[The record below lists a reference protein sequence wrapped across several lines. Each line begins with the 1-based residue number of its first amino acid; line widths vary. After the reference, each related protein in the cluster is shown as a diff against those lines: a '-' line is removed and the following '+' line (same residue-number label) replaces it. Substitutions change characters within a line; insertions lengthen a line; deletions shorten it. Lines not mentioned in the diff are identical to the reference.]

1 MVKFQNVKTKFL
13 VFLLPLFILSFLVL
27 SVISYYFA
35 NQTLNDSVDETVRAM
50 GKESS
55 RQVQEGINERI
66 IRLEELATDGVLRA
80 DNEQA
85 KVAYLAASQKRLGFD
100 SMYYSDLKGNC
111 IRADGKKFNR
121 ADREY
126 FKKVLETKKPYVP
139 EPVVS
144 ADTGKLILVLTAPA
158 FENGQLVGMMMGSIT
173 LEKLSKVLDGIKFRE
188 SGYGYIV
195 ESKGKVIANNK
206 APEFINK
213 LDLTEKTINPE
224 LKTSMSELDEHLMK
238 SFKEVAQTGEAE
250 SCYYKN
256 VFGRDDVAV
265 LTPIELFGQRW
276 VMVITA
282 PEEEVTAP
290 VKRLANYMF
299 GVSVFFILVASVC
312 IYFFAKKIAK
322 QIELIRD
329 DCMRLNDGD
338 FKDRP
343 ISIDSE
349 DEIGQLAKGFHTMR
363 TTLRTLIKKVQNEAE
378 QVAASSEMLNESAG
392 QSAEASNQVAVS
404 ITDIAAGVEK
414 QSHSAKNVNGI
425 AQKVANIA
433 GEIAGKSKDVAK
445 VAHEASGDVELG
457 RTAIASAVKQ
467 MEQIGSGSEE
477 IQEAIGKL
485 AQGSQE
491 ISNIVELISNIAA
504 QTNLLALNAAI
515 EAARAG
521 EHGRGFAVV
530 AEEVRKLA
538 EESHQSSQKIGELVK
553 RNQVDMDKA
562 VSASK
567 AGTAGIGQG
576 IEAVNTADET
586 FKTIVKAIVHLSAEI
601 AAISGSINMMADGSK
616 DMLTS
621 MQEIDEVSKN
631 SAAEVQSVSA
641 ATEEQSASMQEIASA
656 SQSLAMLANELQSAI
671 AKFKV

>member
-1 MVKFQNVKTKFL
+1 VKFQNVKTKFL
-13 VFLLPLFILSFLVL
+13 IFLLPLFILSFLVL
-27 SVISYYFA
+27 STVSYYFA
-35 NQTLNDSVDETVRAM
+35 NKTLNESVDETIRAM

-55 RQVQEGINERI
+55 MQVHEGISERI
-66 IRLEELATDGVLRA
+66 IRLEELATDGVLRSGS
-80 DNEQA
+80 EQA
-85 KVAYLAASQKRLGFD
+85 KVAYLSASQKRLGFD
-100 SMYYSDLKGNC
+100 SMYYSDLKGDC

-126 FKKVLETKKPYVP
+126 FKKVIETKKPYVP

-173 LEKLSKVLDGIKFRE
+173 LEKLSKVLDGVKFRE

-195 ESKGKVIANNK
+195 KSQGKVIANNK
-206 APEFINK
+206 EPEFINK

-224 LKTSMSELDEHLMK
+224 LKTSMTELDERLMK
-238 SFKEVAQTGEAE
+238 SFKQVVETGEAV

-256 VFGRDDVAV
+256 VFGREDAAV
-265 LTPIELFGQRW
+265 LTPIDLFGQRW

-299 GVSVFFILVASVC
+299 AISAFFILLASVC
-312 IYFFAKKIAK
+312 IYWFAKKIS
-322 QIELIRD
+322 QFIECVRD
-329 DCMRLNDGD
+329 DCMKLNEGD

-343 ISIDSE
+343 ISINSE
-349 DEIGQLAKGFHTMR
+349 DEFGQLAKGFHDMR
-363 TTLRTLIKKVQNEAE
+363 TTLRTLIKKVQDEAQ

-404 ITDIAAGVEK
+404 ITDIAEGVEK
-414 QSHSAKNVNGI
+414 QSHSARKVNGI

-433 GEIAGKSKDVAK
+433 DEIAGKSKDVAK
-445 VAHEASGDVELG
+445 VADEASGDVKLG
-457 RTAIASAVKQ
+457 RSAIASAVEQ
-467 MEQIGSGSEE
+467 MEQIGTGSEE

-553 RNQVDMDKA
+553 RNQIDMDKA
-562 VSASK
+562 VLASK
-567 AGTAGIGQG
+567 AGTSGIGQG
-576 IEAVNTADET
+576 IEAVNAADET
-586 FKTIVKAIVHLSAEI
+586 FKKIVQVISHLSNEI
-601 AAISGSINMMADGSK
+601 AAISESINMMATGSAE
-616 DMLTS
+616 MLTS
-621 MQEIDEVSKN
+621 MREIDEVSKN
-631 SAAEVQSVSA
+631 SSAEVQSVSA
-641 ATEEQSASMQEIASA
+641 ATEEQSASMEEIASA
-656 SQSLAMLANELQSAI
+656 SQSLATLANELQGAI

>member
-1 MVKFQNVKTKFL
+1 MKFQNVKTKFL
-13 VFLLPLFILSFLVL
+13 IFLLPLFILSFLVL
-27 SVISYYFA
+27 STISYYFA
-35 NQTLNDSVDETVRAM
+35 NKTLNESVDETIRAM

-55 RQVQEGINERI
+55 MQVQEGINERI
-66 IRLEELATDGVLRA
+66 IRLEELGTDGVLRGE
-80 DNEQA
+80 NEQA
-85 KVAYLAASQKRLGFD
+85 KIAYLADSQKRLGFD
-100 SMYYSDLKGNC
+100 SLYYADLKGNC

-173 LEKLSKVLDGIKFRE
+173 LEKLSKVLDQVKFRE

-206 APEFINK
+206 APQLINK

-224 LKTSMSELDEHLMK
+224 LKAKESELDEHLMK
-238 SFKEVAQTGEAE
+238 TFKNVAETGEGA

-256 VFGRDDVAV
+256 IFGRDDVAQ

-282 PEEEVTAP
+282 PEEEVNAP
-290 VKRLANYMF
+290 VKRLASYMLW
-299 GVSVFFILVASVC
+299 VSIFFVVIACVC
-312 IYFFAKKIAK
+312 IYLFAKKISN

-329 DCMRLNDGD
+329 DCMRLNEGD

-343 ISIDSE
+343 VSIDSA

-363 TTLRTLIKKVQNEAE
+363 TTLRTLIKKVQNEAQ

-392 QSAEASNQVAVS
+392 QSAEASNQVAIS
-404 ITDIAAGVEK
+404 ITDIAEGVEK
-414 QSHSAKNVNGI
+414 QSHSARNVNGV

-433 GEIAGKSKDVAK
+433 DEIAGKSKEVAK
-445 VAHEASGDVELG
+445 VADEASGDVKLG
-457 RTAIASAVKQ
+457 RSAIASAVEQ
-467 MEQIGSGSEE
+467 MEQIGTGSEQ

-553 RNQVDMDKA
+553 RNQIDMDKA

-567 AGTAGIGQG
+567 AGTTGISQG

-586 FKTIVKAIVHLSAEI
+586 FKTIVQVISHLSDEI
-601 AAISGSINMMADGSK
+601 AAISESINMMAAGSQ
-616 DMLTS
+616 DMLNS
-621 MQEIDEVSKN
+621 IQEIDEVSKN
-631 SAAEVQSVSA
+631 NSSEVQSVSA

-656 SQSLAMLANELQSAI
+656 SQSLATLANELQSAI